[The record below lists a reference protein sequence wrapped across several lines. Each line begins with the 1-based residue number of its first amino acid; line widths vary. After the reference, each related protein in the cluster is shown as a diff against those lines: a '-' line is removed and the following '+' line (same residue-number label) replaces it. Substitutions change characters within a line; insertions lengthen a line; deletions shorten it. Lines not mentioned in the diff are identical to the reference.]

1 MTIWLRRGLMFA
13 VGMVLLRLAQGA
25 LINANPTN
33 SGIISVLLMLILAG
47 VALVWGWLD
56 GKSDAEANPDPDRRR
71 DLAMRWLMTGLL
83 AGVAGGA
90 LAWLISLFYGA
101 IYADGLFAEV
111 TAFAA
116 FTALLIFLPAMISV
130 TVGRLMVD
138 RKRVDEP
145 RRVVNED
152 GTVTDVFDTV
162 HDRRAAVASGQ
173 SESWLRDSREAVREV
188 HETVQQAKYDLNRT
202 TPDDN

>member
-1 MTIWLRRGLMFA
+1 MTIWLRRGLIFA

-56 GKSDAEANPDPDRRR
+56 GRSDAEANPDPDRRR

-83 AGVAGGA
+83 AGVAGGV
-90 LAWLISLFYGA
+90 LAWLISLFYRA

-188 HETVQQAKYDLNRT
+188 HDTVQQAKYDLNRT

>member
-1 MTIWLRRGLMFA
+1 MTIWMRRGLLFGA
-13 VGMVLLRLAQGA
+13 GMVLLRLAQGA

-47 VALVWGWLD
+47 VAAAWGWLD

-71 DLAMRWLMTGLL
+71 DLAMRWLLTGLL
-83 AGVAGGA
+83 AGVAGGV

-116 FTALLIFLPAMISV
+116 FTALLIFLPAMITV

-145 RRVVNED
+145 RRLVNED
-152 GTVTDVFDTV
+152 GTETDVFDSV
-162 HDRRAAVASGQ
+162 RDSRAAVASGR

-202 TPDDN
+202 TPDDD

>member
-1 MTIWLRRGLMFA
+1 MTIWLRRGLIFA

-188 HETVQQAKYDLNRT
+188 HDTVQQAKYDLNRT

>member
-1 MTIWLRRGLMFA
+1 MTIWLRRGLIFA